1 MNRDASER
9 LRSKPQR
16 KCGSRPTPRPRL
28 AVERLRHNTYIT
40 DGRRLFRCILGE
52 RGPMLMLED
61 CRTLELILCSFADL
75 AESEMRIVRASG

>member
-1 MNRDASER
+1 MFRARDLDSSPPRR
-9 LRSKPQR
+9 LRVS
-16 KCGSRPTPRPRL
+16 
-28 AVERLRHNTYIT
+28 RLRNGSYIT

-75 AESEMRIVRASG
+75 ADSQMRIVRAAA